1 MAIVTKKSKEYYKLD
16 YEQSYIMG
24 KKVYPRCVV
33 YKDKENRDKEKER
46 EAKINA
52 FLAYA
57 ANAINK
63 ICDTVDKMVA
73 ESEKYS
79 KIPLEEL
86 DQHLEEFLTEHPE
99 QRDQYNRMLAY
110 DRITKIIE
118 RRKAD
123 FEVYMNEAPWE
134 FEKDEDY
141 PIIEPYLDEMKEK
154 GFDEAWI
161 KDPVVKERDF
171 SVMTQE
177 YQVDA
182 YDHAMFYNNLKT
194 VMDADDIED
203 C

>member
-46 EAKINA
+46 ESKISE
-52 FLAYA
+52 FLAFCA
-57 ANAINK
+57 ATINK
-63 ICDTVDKMVA
+63 ICSQADKTVA
-73 ESEKYS
+73 ESEKWS
-79 KIPLEEL
+79 QIPPEEL
-86 DQHLEEFLTEHPE
+86 DQHLDEFLEDYPE
-99 QRDQYNRMLAY
+99 LKDSYNRMLAY
-110 DRITKIIE
+110 DRITRIID
-118 RRKAD
+118 RRAAD
-123 FEVYMNEAPWE
+123 FEAYMDQSWI
-134 FEKDEDY
+134 FEQDEDY
-141 PIIEPYLDEMKEK
+141 SIIEPYLDEMKEK